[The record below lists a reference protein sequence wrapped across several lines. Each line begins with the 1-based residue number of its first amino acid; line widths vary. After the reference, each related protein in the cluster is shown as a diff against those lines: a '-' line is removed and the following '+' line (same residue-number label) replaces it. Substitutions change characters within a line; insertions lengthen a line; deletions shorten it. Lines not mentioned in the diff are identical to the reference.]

1 MVYPDAKVKIFF
13 SPFSCSISRKKKYA
27 PYQGNPPAPGLMSFA
42 PQTACTPNI
51 FNNMN
56 YLQRAASACLFLL
69 FCLSATAIFAQTP
82 TQTLKGTVLDKAVKA
97 PLIGA
102 TVRVGT
108 GGAITDADGRFRIP
122 NLPIGKYTLTITY
135 LGYKDRIMP
144 NVTLNAG
151 KETDLTIELE
161 ESVLSSAEV
170 VITAKVD
177 KGKAQNSLS
186 AVSTR
191 TFSVEETQRFAAAV
205 NDPAR
210 MVSAYAG
217 VVTGNDGS
225 NHIAIRGNAPNGL
238 LWRMEGVDIPNPN
251 HFSSVGTA
259 GGGIS
264 ILSAQL
270 LTNSDFSTGAF
281 AAEYGNALSGVFD
294 LKLRKG
300 NDERREYTLQAGV
313 LGLDA
318 AAEGPFRNRKGSYLV
333 NYRYSTLSLLSKM
346 GVNIGDG
353 TTNFQDL
360 SFNMWLPTEHA
371 GTFTLFGFGGLS
383 DQQQSG
389 EADSL
394 SWRANLNKRY
404 SGTYTANTGAVGLTH
419 SLNWGNT
426 FLKTVLAAS
435 GTRNGNDQSEFQ
447 TDYSE
452 KRIYDE
458 HHTQLRYTLSSVL
471 SHKFNAR
478 HYLRAGVYANHLSF
492 DLQKRSLDD
501 AAQETLVERLR
512 TSGNTQTINAF
523 AQWQYRPTEA
533 LTIHAGLHSAAF
545 LLNQKYALEPRAAL
559 KYTLSERQSL
569 SLGYGLHSQMQPLG
583 VYFGKME
590 DGTANRNRNLNWTRA
605 HHLVLSY
612 DQALSKNRHLKSE
625 LYYQNLFDAPVSA
638 DQRDAFSMLNEI
650 EGFVTRPLVSNGRGR
665 NYGAELTLE
674 QFLTKGF
681 YFLLSSSLYRSE
693 YQGSDRV
700 WRNTRFNGGYASN
713 LVLGKEWDF
722 NRRNKNRTLGF
733 NLKITSAG
741 GLRDT
746 PVDLEASKAAGYTL
760 RDEARAFEEKMPDY
774 FRLDLGFRLRRNYEH
789 LTTTLSLDIQNAT
802 NRANIGGRYYDDQ
815 TFEVKY
821 WTQAPLIPVL
831 AYKVEF

>member
-1 MVYPDAKVKIFF
+1 
-13 SPFSCSISRKKKYA
+13 
-27 PYQGNPPAPGLMSFA
+27 
-42 PQTACTPNI
+42 
-51 FNNMN
+51 MN
-56 YLQRAASACLFLL
+56 YPQRAALAWLTLS
-69 FCLSATAIFAQTP
+69 FCLLVNTIFAQTP
-82 TQTLKGTVLDKAVKA
+82 TQTLKGTILDKAVKS

-102 TVRVGT
+102 TVRVSSPLPPT
-108 GGAITDADGRFRIP
+108 GGEGSGVGSTTDINGRFRIP
-122 NLPIGKYTLTITY
+122 SLPVGKYTLVISY
-135 LGYKDRIMP
+135 LGYKDLALP

-161 ESVLSSAEV
+161 ESVLTSAEV

-177 KGKAQNSLS
+177 KNKTQNSLS
-186 AVSTR
+186 MVSAR

-251 HFSSVGTA
+251 HFSSVGSA

-333 NYRYSTLSLLSKM
+333 NYRYSTLSLLSKI
-346 GVNIGDG
+346 GVNIGSG
-353 TTNFQDL
+353 TTNFQDV
-360 SFNMWLPTEHA
+360 SFNFWLPTERA

-383 DQQQSG
+383 DQRQQG
-389 EADSL
+389 TADSTV
-394 SWRANLNKRY
+394 WRENLDKRY
-404 SGTYTANTGAVGLTH
+404 TYNFVANTGAVGLTH

-435 GTRNGNDQSEFQ
+435 GTRNGDDEQEFQ
-447 TDYSE
+447 TDYSL
-452 KRIYDE
+452 KRTYDE
-458 HHTQLRYTLSSVL
+458 QHTQLRYTLSSVL

-478 HYLRAGVYANHLSF
+478 HYLRAGAYANYLSF
-492 DLQKRSLDD
+492 DLQKKSLDEPD
-501 AAQETLVERLR
+501 RETLVERLR
-512 TSGNTQTINAF
+512 TSGNTQTVNAF
-523 AQWQYRPTEA
+523 AQWQYRPTER
-533 LTIHAGLHSAAF
+533 LTLNAELHSVAF
-545 LLNQKYALEPRAAL
+545 LLNEKYSVEPRAAL
-559 KYTLSERQSL
+559 KYALSEQQSL

-583 VYFGKME
+583 VYFGKTE
-590 DGTANRNRNLNWTRA
+590 DGTAGRNRDLDLTRA

-612 DQALSKNRHLKSE
+612 DQGLGRNRHLKTE
-625 LYYQNLFDAPVSA
+625 VYYQHLFGAPVSA
-638 DQRDAFSMLNEI
+638 DQRDAFSMLNETD
-650 EGFVTRPLVSNGRGR
+650 GFVTQPLVSTGRGR

-674 QFLTKGF
+674 QFLTRGF

-693 YQGSDRV
+693 YQGSEGI
-700 WRNTRFNGGYASN
+700 WRNTRFSGGYANN
-713 LVLGKEWDF
+713 LVLGKEWDL
-722 NRRNKNRTLGF
+722 NRRGKNKAFGF
-733 NLKITSAG
+733 NLKLTSAG

-746 PVDLEASKAAGYTL
+746 PIDLAASRSAGHTVY
-760 RDEARAFEEKMPDY
+760 DESRAFEVQNADY
-774 FRLDLGFRLRRNYEH
+774 FRLDVGFRLKRNYDH
-789 LTTTLSLDIQNAT
+789 LTTTLSLDIQNVT
-802 NRANIGGRYYDDQ
+802 NRQNVAGRFYDDQ

-821 WTQAPLIPVL
+821 WYQAPLIPIL